1 MVTNQRMEKFLEL
14 EEFEELSAGWLGLKT
29 KKEYEEYERKRRRL
43 TVMKDQDEEMGD
55 KSERSDKAPSDTEE
69 GERSQDGWQ
78 GNTSDED
85 EFCALTQ
92 RYVEDTTNHPRLV
105 TNQEESKPDHA
116 PSVQG
121 GKVQAPSV
129 QGEQELV
136 EVTLVEETAYHAPSE
151 QGMTD
156 HAPSVQAEMTGLKL
170 SPEERSEGD
179 ILSGST
185 EETGL
190 ANYSSYF
197 IIYK

>member
-1 MVTNQRMEKFLEL
+1 M
-14 EEFEELSAGWLGLKT
+14 
-29 KKEYEEYERKRRRL
+29 
-43 TVMKDQDEEMGD
+43 
-55 KSERSDKAPSDTEE
+55 P
-69 GERSQDGWQ
+69 
-78 GNTSDED
+78 
-85 EFCALTQ
+85 
-92 RYVEDTTNHPRLV
+92 P
-105 TNQEESKPDHA
+105 
-116 PSVQG
+116 QG

-190 ANYSSYF
+190 FLILYHL
-197 IIYK
+197 